1 MGSVLLVR
9 HGQASAGAA
18 DYDQLCELGMLQAQH
33 LGYAWEASGWRPTL
47 AVSGSMKR
55 HHQTAIATLDALGDV
70 DGYDVDA
77 DWNELDLEPL
87 LEKYPT
93 SSGEAVPASQLTFA
107 ERTKSWSEGGP
118 GGRET
123 FVEFR
128 DRVLAAFGRACTEAG
143 SGRTVVVFT
152 SGGPIAMVATHLLGG
167 DAQMWR
173 RLAPVVINASVTTA
187 ISGSKGQTLIAF
199 NEHMHLPASDVT
211 YH

>member
-1 MGSVLLVR
+1 MVR
-9 HGQASAGAA
+9 HGQASAGSA
-18 DYDQLCELGMLQAQH
+18 DYDVLSEHGHAQARH
-33 LGYAWEASGWRPTL
+33 LGYAWEASGWRPTV
-47 AVSGSMKR
+47 AVSGSMRR
-55 HHQTAIATLDALGDV
+55 HHETAITTLDVLGDV
-70 DGYDVDA
+70 DGYDVDPG
-77 DWNELDLEPL
+77 WNELDLEPL

-93 SSGEAVPASQLTFA
+93 ASGEAVPASQLTFA
-107 ERTKSWSEGGP
+107 ERTRSWSHGGP

-128 DRVLAAFGRACTEAG
+128 SRVLAAFDRACAEAG
-143 SGRTVVVFT
+143 SGRTAVVFT

-167 DAQMWR
+167 DSEMWL

-187 ISGSKGQTLIAF
+187 IAGSKGQTLIAF